1 MDFAPTEEQALLRGA
16 VAGLLSARYAFSD
29 RVAASRAE
37 PGFRPDIWRALAI
50 DLGLAGMAVT
60 EAAGGLGRAFA
71 DQMVVME
78 ELGRALVIEPLAETC
93 FLAAPLL
100 ERAGGPAAQAL
111 LPRILAGEARVA
123 LAFGEPDMRSEFADI
138 GLAAVAAEGGW
149 RLDGAKSVVTTAPWA
164 DHLIVAA
171 RTAGRRGDAMGLS
184 LFVVPADAPGLQ
196 LDAYPTID
204 GRRAADLTFAH
215 VQAPRD
221 ALLGEMDAALPLLE
235 WGRDHAIVLQ
245 AAEATGLLE
254 RLLSDTVAYCQE
266 RKQFGKRLSSFQALQ
281 HRMVDMYLQV
291 EQVRS
296 AAMFAALRLEAPPRE
311 RAAAASTAK
320 VTVANACRF
329 VGQNAVQLHGGMGMT
344 DELPIGHYFKRATV
358 IETEHGRADWHLQR
372 HARSMADN
380 AA

>member
-1 MDFAPTEEQALLRGA
+1 MDFAPTEEQALLKGA

-37 PGFRPDIWRALAI
+37 PGFRADIWRALAI

-60 EAAGGLGRAFA
+60 EASGGLGRAFA

-78 ELGRALVIEPLAETC
+78 EMGRALVIEPLAETC

-123 LAFGEPDMRSEFADI
+123 LAFEEPDMRSEFADI
-138 GLAAVAAEGGW
+138 GLAAAAVDGGW
-149 RLDGAKSVVTTAPWA
+149 RLNGAKSVVTTAPWA

-171 RTAGRRGDAMGLS
+171 RTAGQQGDGAGLS
-184 LFVVPADAPGLQ
+184 LFLVPVNAPGLK
-196 LDAYPTID
+196 LSAYPTID
-204 GRRAADLTFAH
+204 GRRAADLAFENVHA
-215 VQAPRD
+215 ASD
-221 ALLGEMDAALPLLE
+221 ALPGAANEALPLLE
-235 WGRDHAIVLQ
+235 WVRDHAIVLQ

-254 RLLSDTVAYCQE
+254 RLLSDTIAYCQE

-296 AAMFAALRLEAPPRE
+296 AAMFAALRLEASPRE

-372 HARSMADN
+372 HMRLMPGR